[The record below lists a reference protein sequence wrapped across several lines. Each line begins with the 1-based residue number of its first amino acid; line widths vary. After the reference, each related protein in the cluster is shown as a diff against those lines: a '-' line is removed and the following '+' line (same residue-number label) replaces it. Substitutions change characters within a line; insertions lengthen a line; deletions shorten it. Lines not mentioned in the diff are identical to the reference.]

1 MIVFM
6 LLLFL
11 MMSKFQHKESLFL
24 KHILIFINFKLNILG
39 LVMDGHFHIFF
50 FFEILM
56 IDQMSNV
63 EDESEYNFGD
73 ENRQFALYE
82 LPMFLVKYF

>member
-39 LVMDGHFHIFF
+39 LVKDGHFHIFF
-50 FFEILM
+50 FNLM

>member
-1 MIVFM
+1 
-6 LLLFL
+6 
-11 MMSKFQHKESLFL
+11 
-24 KHILIFINFKLNILG
+24 
-39 LVMDGHFHIFF
+39 
-50 FFEILM
+50 M

-73 ENRQFALYE
+73 ENRQFALSE